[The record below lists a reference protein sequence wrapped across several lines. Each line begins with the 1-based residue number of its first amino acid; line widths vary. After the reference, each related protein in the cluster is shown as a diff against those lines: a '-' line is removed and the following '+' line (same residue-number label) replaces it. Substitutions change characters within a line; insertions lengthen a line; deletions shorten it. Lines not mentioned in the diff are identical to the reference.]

1 MLDAKTLISNSG
13 LCRDNLYV
21 MFSFELIA
29 EDGEARVG
37 RLTTTHG
44 SIDTPSFVSVATH
57 GTVNTLSAHELHELG
72 VQVIIANCLHL
83 HLKPGEDLIE
93 KMGGL
98 HQFTGWEGPLM
109 TDSGGFQV
117 FSLGAGKRQGVAK
130 IGPIF
135 PGESGHESQL
145 PLKDS
150 RGPVRVDGDGVE
162 FTSYV
167 DGSRKYFTPER
178 VIEIEGRLGA
188 DIILPLD
195 ECTSPLDDYRQ
206 TREAMRRTHDW
217 AARSLRKF
225 ENSANK
231 EQALFGIVQ
240 GGAFEDLREESASFF
255 AARDFDGYA
264 IGGSLGRSKQDMH
277 RVLKWVIPL
286 LPQDKTRHLLGIG
299 EIEDIF
305 EIVSRGIDLFDC
317 VLPTKIARTGT
328 LFVKEAHRFR
338 IHILNAR
345 FRDDPLPVDERCD
358 CPTCSKYSRAYLRH
372 LFLTEEAL
380 AVSLATV
387 HNVYF
392 MESLMRQIRF
402 AIKGRR
408 FNALKDEWLRAKR
421 SMNAGL
427 GSVREKPVRA

>member
-1 MLDAKTLISNSG
+1 MLEAKTLVSNSG
-13 LCRDNLYV
+13 LCRDNLYP
-21 MFSFELIA
+21 MFSFELIE

-37 RLTTTHG
+37 KLTTPHG

-57 GTVNTLSAHELHELG
+57 GIVNTLSPDELHGLG
-72 VQVIIANCLHL
+72 VQVVIANCFHL

-93 KMGGL
+93 NMGGL
-98 HQFTGWEGPLM
+98 HQFMGWEGPLM

-117 FSLGAGKRQGVAK
+117 FSLGAGKRQGVGK
-130 IGPIF
+130 IAPMF
-135 PGESGHESQL
+135 PGESAHENQL
-145 PLKDS
+145 PWKDS
-150 RGPVRVDGDGVE
+150 RGPVRVDEDGVE
-162 FTSYV
+162 FISYV

-178 VIEIEGRLGA
+178 IIKIEGRLGA

-206 TREAMRRTHDW
+206 TGAAMRRTHDW
-217 AARSLRKF
+217 AVRSLREF
-225 ENSANK
+225 ESSANK
-231 EQALFGIVQ
+231 GQALFGIVQ
-240 GGAFEDLREESASFF
+240 GGAFEDLRKESASFF

-277 RVLKWVIPL
+277 HVLKWVIPL

-317 VLPTKIARTGT
+317 VLPTKLARTGT

-345 FRDDPLPVDERCD
+345 FRDDPLPVDARCD
-358 CPTCSKYSRAYLRH
+358 CPTCSNYSRAYLRH
-372 LFLTEEAL
+372 LFLTKEAL

-392 MESLMRQIRF
+392 MESLMRQIRC
-402 AIKGRR
+402 AIKEQR
-408 FNALKDEWLRAKR
+408 FDALKNEWL
-421 SMNAGL
+421 
-427 GSVREKPVRA
+427 PTI

>member
-1 MLDAKTLISNSG
+1 MLEAKTLVSNSG
-13 LCRDNLYV
+13 LCRDNLYP
-21 MFSFELIA
+21 MFSFELIE

-37 RLTTTHG
+37 KLTTPHG

-57 GTVNTLSAHELHELG
+57 GIVNTLSPDELHGLG
-72 VQVIIANCLHL
+72 VQVVIANCFHL

-98 HQFTGWEGPLM
+98 HQFMGWEGPLM

-117 FSLGAGKRQGVAK
+117 FSLGAGKRQGVGK
-130 IGPIF
+130 IAPMF
-135 PGESGHESQL
+135 PGESAYESQL
-145 PLKDS
+145 LEKDS
-150 RGPVRVDGDGVE
+150 TNPVRVDGDGVE

-178 VIEIEGRLGA
+178 IIKIEGRLGA

-206 TREAMRRTHDW
+206 TGAAMRRTHDW
-217 AARSLRKF
+217 AVRSLREF
-225 ENSANK
+225 ESSANK
-231 EQALFGIVQ
+231 GQALFGIVQ
-240 GGAFEDLREESASFF
+240 GGAFEDLRKESASFF
-255 AARDFDGYA
+255 AARNFDGYA

-277 RVLKWVIPL
+277 HVLKWVIPL

-317 VLPTKIARTGT
+317 VLPTKLARTGT

-345 FRDDPLPVDERCD
+345 FRDDPLPVDARCD
-358 CPTCSKYSRAYLRH
+358 CPTCSNYSRAYLRH
-372 LFLTEEAL
+372 LFLTKEAL
-380 AVSLATV
+380 AVTLATV

-392 MESLMRQIRF
+392 MESLMRQIRC
-402 AIKGRR
+402 AIEEQR
-408 FNALKDEWLRAKR
+408 FNTLKDEWLQAT
-421 SMNAGL
+421 
-427 GSVREKPVRA
+427 